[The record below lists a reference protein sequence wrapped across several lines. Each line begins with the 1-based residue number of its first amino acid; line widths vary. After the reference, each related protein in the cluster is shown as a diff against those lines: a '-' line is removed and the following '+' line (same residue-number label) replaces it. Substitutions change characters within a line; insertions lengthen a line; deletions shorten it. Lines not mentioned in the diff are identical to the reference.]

1 MGASD
6 PSDQHPA
13 SVEIQTSII
22 SWLAAMPATPGFTA
36 NVSTPRVRTQRTI
49 SSFFDA
55 ADVPV
60 RRCKVCKKNVQLTQA
75 GLVRVHKVNGSKCR
89 NHGTS
94 EYDVVSS
101 VNEPQCIKLLRA
113 FCSDRLDC
121 LKRVPK
127 ASRNNLAR
135 AFITVFDK
143 ICSQPDLLSHWCS
156 LSTIIGKC
164 LSVTKKANNNS
175 QSLAS
180 KVNERIRAF
189 ESGEE
194 APATRDQKKARKPK
208 PSTQSPSEELSKR
221 VSVKIEASDIK
232 GAIRVASSDE
242 EMVDPG
248 DPAVVDELR
257 K

>member
-1 MGASD
+1 MLNKFNFSLIVVINLLNRWHAEDLTNITIWHRRRQLNPVGASD

-13 SVEIQTSII
+13 SVEIQTSMV

-36 NVSTPRVRTQRTI
+36 NEDAADNLT
-49 SSFFDA
+49 FFRCGSCEA

-60 RRCKVCKKNVQLTQA
+60 RRCKVCKVNVQLTQA
-75 GLVRVHKVNGSKCR
+75 GLVRLYKVNGSKCN

-121 LKRVPK
+121 LMRVPK

-143 ICSQPDLLSHWCS
+143 MCSQPDLLSH
-156 LSTIIGKC
+156 
-164 LSVTKKANNNS
+164 
-175 QSLAS
+175 
-180 KVNERIRAF
+180 
-189 ESGEE
+189 
-194 APATRDQKKARKPK
+194 
-208 PSTQSPSEELSKR
+208 
-221 VSVKIEASDIK
+221 
-232 GAIRVASSDE
+232 
-242 EMVDPG
+242 
-248 DPAVVDELR
+248 
-257 K
+257 